1 MTSQEQGQLRND
13 AEALVKSALWLGR
26 RAELILANIRDGRLE
41 TVGPDCVAGAVEVK
55 RLARDLEHIGLKAGI
70 TPTQWLHQVE
80 AR

>member
-41 TVGPDCVAGAVEVK
+41 TVGSDCLAAAIELK
-55 RLARDLEHIGLKAGI
+55 RIERDFEEIGLKAGAPLPE
-70 TPTQWLHQVE
+70 TTE
-80 AR
+80 AGQ